1 MGLPSHHSH
10 HQHHHHQQHQGD
22 NRLGDIKGQQTD
34 IKATTDSA
42 AGSHLPSFIQLYWA
56 PQQTRHGWW
65 DGEE

>member
-1 MGLPSHHSH
+1 MGLPSHHATNNISIIH
-10 HQHHHHQQHQGD
+10 
-22 NRLGDIKGQQTD
+22 N

>member
-22 NRLGDIKGQQTD
+22 NRFGDIKGQQTD

-56 PQQTRHGWW
+56 PQQTDGWW